1 MSQTWLQAEL
11 YPQVRRYRV
20 IESAAPEIVLLD
32 GSEQLSAL
40 FSSLLD
46 APYVL
51 LEPSQIQGPLIELW
65 SETACLA
72 RICPE
77 TGAIFVD
84 GSSHA
89 MLLDQGWGA
98 AGWLAKQGF
107 PETLERIET
116 RAREA
121 EEARRRALVQEGLHR
136 RGNAQSLWRE
146 VVPRG
151 LEQAL
156 SLVEMAGEKDSPNR
170 LSSGELSE
178 RLESELERSFP
189 EPGERARTLL
199 SWLGLGY
206 RDGHDLLLPHHLARV
221 LNRLPGPLMQ
231 LADSPLSPAL
241 TRGFEVLLTRLPYD
255 QGLNKSQRRKRK
267 ELQARFGWDG
277 SQRPGGRPG

>member
-20 IESAAPEIVLLD
+20 VETSAPEKALLD

-40 FSSLLD
+40 FPSLLD
-46 APYVL
+46 APYAL
-51 LEPSQIQGPLIELW
+51 LEPSQIQGPVIELW

-72 RICPE
+72 VVCPE
-77 TGAIFVD
+77 TGAILID
-84 GSSHA
+84 GSHQA

-98 AGWLAKQGF
+98 ASWLAQQGF
-107 PETLERIET
+107 PDTLSRLET

-121 EEARRRALVQEGLHR
+121 WEARRGVLVQEGQHR

-146 VVPRG
+146 VVPQG
-151 LEQAL
+151 LEEVL
-156 SLVEMAGEKDSPNR
+156 RLVEVTGEKDSPKR

-189 EPGERARTLL
+189 HPTERARALL

-206 RDGHDLLLPHHLARV
+206 REEQDLMLPHHLAGI
-221 LNRLPGPLMQ
+221 LNRLPDPLLE
-231 LADSPLSPAL
+231 LADSPLTPAL
-241 TRGFEVLLTRLPYD
+241 TRGFEILLGLRHD
-255 QGLNKSQRRKRK
+255 QGLSKSQRRKRK
-267 ELQARFGWDG
+267 ELQSRLGWDG
-277 SQRPGGRPG
+277 SQRRRGRPG